1 MSIRRRKGGRIAG
14 WLGLAISVSGLCLAF
29 TAVAGNA
36 AGGAAQ
42 PLVKHDNNKGD
53 VWVDTVGQ
61 ISGPGHEQDPHL
73 SCDDINLWGN
83 GLADSTGT
91 FTIDGIPPSDANGS
105 KEVDYSGTWKYTV
118 LKGNSMIA
126 LINVDTLVDA
136 AIANGDAPKNKQ
148 GLHFKLDFGQDPQ
161 KHKTFW
167 VDCPADPATTPT
179 PTPTPEVVTPTP
191 TPTPTA
197 TPTPT
202 PTSTTN
208 TSSTTSTSS
217 TAGGTSPTTTIS
229 GGVQGLQTGPPP
241 TPNTGAEVPLGL
253 GSLMVLM
260 GTGMFGLSA
269 ARRRN
274 DR

>member
-1 MSIRRRKGGRIAG
+1 MSIRRRKGGRVAG
-14 WLGLAISVSGLCLAF
+14 WLGLGMSVSGLCLAF

-36 AGGAAQ
+36 AAGGN
-42 PLVKHDNNKGD
+42 DNKGD
-53 VWVDTVGQ
+53 VWVDTVGS
-61 ISGPGHEQDPHL
+61 IAAGPGHEMDPHL
-73 SCDDINLWGN
+73 PCADINLWGN

-91 FTIDGIPPSDANGS
+91 FTIDGYPPSDANGS
-105 KEVDYSGTWKYTV
+105 GSKEVDYSAIWKYTV
-118 LKGNSMIA
+118 TKGDSMIA

-167 VDCPADPATTPT
+167 VNCPADPAPTPGTSTPTPTPGTSTPT
-179 PTPTPEVVTPTP
+179 PTPTGGTQGLTSTPTP
-191 TPTPTA
+191 N
-197 TPTPT
+197 
-202 PTSTTN
+202 STTG
-208 TSSTTSTSS
+208 TSST
-217 TAGGTSPTTTIS
+217 TSPTTTIS
-229 GGVQGLQTGPPP
+229 GGVQGLQTGPAP
-241 TPNTGAEVPLGL
+241 TPVTGAEMPLGL
-253 GSLMVLM
+253 GSLLVLM